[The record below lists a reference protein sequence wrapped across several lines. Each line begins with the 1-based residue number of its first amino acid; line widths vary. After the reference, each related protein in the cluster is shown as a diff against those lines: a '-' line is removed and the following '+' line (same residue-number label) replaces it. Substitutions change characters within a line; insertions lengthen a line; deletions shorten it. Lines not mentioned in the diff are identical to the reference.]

1 MFLEV
6 EKHIL
11 SFEKQYFNQKIDCCR
26 FIYKY
31 ARTLLR
37 DLNFPHKKST
47 SERRPKKDFLTKSS
61 RLIEKLGFAYN
72 IMCLP
77 GEQEYENE
85 NDA

>member
-1 MFLEV
+1 MFLED

-11 SFEKQYFNQKIDCCR
+11 PFVKQYLFNQKIDCL
-26 FIYKY
+26 
-31 ARTLLR
+31 RTLLR

-47 SERRPKKDFLTKSS
+47 SVWPKKDFLTKSS

-77 GEQEYENE
+77 GEQENENE

>member
-1 MFLEV
+1 MYLEA

-11 SFEKQYFNQKIDCCR
+11 SFKKQYLSNQKIDCLW
-26 FIYKY
+26 
-31 ARTLLR
+31 TLLR
-37 DLNFPHKKST
+37 YVNFPHKKST
-47 SERRPKKDFLTKSS
+47 SVWPKKDFLTKSS

>member
-1 MFLEV
+1 MYLEA

-11 SFEKQYFNQKIDCCR
+11 SFKKQYLFNQKIDCL
-26 FIYKY
+26 
-31 ARTLLR
+31 RTLLR

-47 SERRPKKDFLTKSS
+47 SEWPKKDFLTKSS
-61 RLIEKLGFAYN
+61 RLIEKLGFTYN